1 MLVTVVMEKCTLE
14 RCNILKD
21 VLFVYVFLSTVF
33 FLSVFSFTVTSYLSS
48 TISVLSFLL
57 SVYFPASSRSPL
69 SLLFPTVP
77 FLLVIF
83 LTDLIY
89 LSFFLLV
96 LRLFWTV
103 PVIHDR
109 SPQPVVLP
117 HSLTSCPQ
125 RVLISA
131 RVVLSMFCPQRVIC
145 LVAQFIGLLTLMS
158 CPQHCVYL
166 NPFYVMSTCC
176 PQPPMS
182 SFLIDAVPC
191 IRFPLPMPCCQ
202 HCPRS
207 LSSAAGLASAL
218 RASRHLIRSRWSSVR
233 PCGRTGGGGGGGWD

>member
-96 LRLFWTV
+96 LRLF
-103 PVIHDR
+103 
-109 SPQPVVLP
+109 
-117 HSLTSCPQ
+117 
-125 RVLISA
+125 
-131 RVVLSMFCPQRVIC
+131 
-145 LVAQFIGLLTLMS
+145 
-158 CPQHCVYL
+158 
-166 NPFYVMSTCC
+166 
-176 PQPPMS
+176 
-182 SFLIDAVPC
+182 
-191 IRFPLPMPCCQ
+191 
-202 HCPRS
+202 
-207 LSSAAGLASAL
+207 
-218 RASRHLIRSRWSSVR
+218 
-233 PCGRTGGGGGGGWD
+233 